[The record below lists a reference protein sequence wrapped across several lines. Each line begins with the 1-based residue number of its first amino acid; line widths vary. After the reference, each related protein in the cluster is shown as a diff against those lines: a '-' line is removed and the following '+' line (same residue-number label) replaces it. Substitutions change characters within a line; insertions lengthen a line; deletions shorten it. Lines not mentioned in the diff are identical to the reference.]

1 MTRFAIPFLT
11 SLALGST
18 TLAGGGIIPDDFDD
32 IFVGFDSGRVTTS
45 RIIDDGAGGFLTE
58 PSRVF
63 SAEFGESGLPGFAD
77 DPGYFSFGVFA
88 EGTAIGFNILDAA
101 RAWNGTDF
109 NAISSSSVT
118 LAFASGVPGS
128 PEVTTPGVADQFVAG
143 FEFVSAEPLGLFD
156 QHIDLTLNDPAPGV
170 YLLKLELFVG
180 DGRGATNSL
189 PYWIVLGNDA
199 DPADLDAAIA
209 YTEQVIVPTPGAL
222 APAAL
227 IAVAAFRRRR

>member
-1 MTRFAIPFLT
+1 MTRFTIPFLT
-11 SLALGST
+11 SLALGT
-18 TLAGGGIIPDDFDD
+18 AALAGGGVIPDDFDD

-45 RIIDDGAGGFLTE
+45 RIIDDGVGGFLTE

-88 EGTAIGFNILDAA
+88 EGTAIGFNVLDAL
-101 RAWNGTDF
+101 RAWNGSDF
-109 NAISSSSVT
+109 DAISSSSVT

-128 PEVTTPGVADQFVAG
+128 PEVTTPAAADQSVAG
-143 FEFVSAEPLGLFD
+143 FEFVTADPLGLFD

-170 YLLKLELFVG
+170 YLLKLELFLG
-180 DGRGATNSL
+180 GPRGSTTSL
-189 PYWIVLGNDA
+189 PYWLVLGNE
-199 DPADLDAAIA
+199 ADLADLGAAIA

-222 APAAL
+222 APAAF
-227 IAVAAFRRRR
+227 IAVAALRRRR